1 MREGAGVFAGAVRNR
16 KTAETSFRA
25 CVLKQIIQLTK
36 IKSLG
41 AYGSFDF
48 KHEAS

>member
-1 MREGAGVFAGAVRNR
+1 MSFSTLGIRNL
-16 KTAETSFRA
+16 KAEEIPFRV
-25 CVLKQIIQLTK
+25 CILRQIIQMTK